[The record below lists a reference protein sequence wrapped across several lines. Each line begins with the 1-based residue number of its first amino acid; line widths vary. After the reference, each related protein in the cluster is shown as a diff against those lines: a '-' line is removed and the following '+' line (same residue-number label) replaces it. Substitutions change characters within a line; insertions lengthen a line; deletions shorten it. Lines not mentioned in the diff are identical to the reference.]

1 MQKSIFIVTSFS
13 DFHSGAENRCS
24 IPEYLKYLG
33 TYTGGPRRGAGN
45 TETKDLLQRYLRHL
59 LCSTNQEA
67 HMLVSEI
74 GAVYG
79 SRKLLM
85 HMCALSTIP
94 VRRFAWSKY
103 SVVRRKA
110 AGKAEALKRRYVIV
124 FRFGSSY
131 GFDCPSCLKEKNL
144 HRLVRGLW
152 SHPPVGWVHGLRL

>member
-1 MQKSIFIVTSFS
+1 
-13 DFHSGAENRCS
+13 
-24 IPEYLKYLG
+24 
-33 TYTGGPRRGAGN
+33 
-45 TETKDLLQRYLRHL
+45 
-59 LCSTNQEA
+59 
-67 HMLVSEI
+67 MLVSEI

-131 GFDCPSCLKEKNL
+131 GFDCPSCLKEKIYI
-144 HRLVRGLW
+144 
-152 SHPPVGWVHGLRL
+152 GWCEVFGRILLLGGWMA